1 MHDEFGFHVPCPDD
15 RAMRK
20 FLWYDFFHDAT
31 LERIEYGKP
40 DRRDVTLT
48 VRIPEAMVRPAF
60 RKICGAY
67 FLRFHRIHHFDYA
80 TGASLYLAEG
90 IFSTDFMDTPLL
102 HRLQKNCAKP
112 LYHLRIRTNCGLMD
126 IIFERFT
133 IRRAHGRMDY
143 HCDEKECWFDWDTS
157 MEALGGTI
165 PEANLRLPLDALN
178 DMDRL
183 DVLVY
188 KLYLAQK
195 AQDVPAMLTLAR
207 RILTDPLGLCW
218 LSYAATLL
226 GHYGDSSDLPALM
239 RLHLHP
245 DAEPEQK
252 QAALDAMERIAER
265 RRTHA

>member
-90 IFSTDFMDTPLL
+90 IYSTDFMDTPLL

-112 LYHLRIRTNCGLMD
+112 LYHLRIHTNCGLMD

-133 IRRAHGRMDY
+133 IRRAHGRISY
-143 HCDEKECWFDWDTS
+143 RWEPRNGWFSWDES
-157 MEALGGTI
+157 MERLIRTI
-165 PEANLRLPLDALN
+165 PEETLSADIDLLDDIDRSAVLLIRLYRAW
-178 DMDRL
+178 
-183 DVLVY
+183 
-188 KLYLAQK
+188 Q
-195 AQDVPAMLTLAR
+195 AQDIPGILAHAR
-207 RILTDPLGLCW
+207 RLLTEAMHDGW
-218 LSYAATLL
+218 GEYAAMML
-226 GHYGDSSDLPALM
+226 GHYGDQSDVPALM
-239 RLHLHP
+239 RLHTF
-245 DAEPEQK
+245 PEAPAASRQT
-252 QAALDAMERIAER
+252 ALDAIERIHER
-265 RRTHA
+265 EKEA